1 MKKIRIGTR
10 DSKLAM
16 TQTQIVADSI
26 KRKYP
31 DIEVVLVPMK
41 TTGDIIL
48 DRTLDKIGG
57 KGLFVKELDRALLNE
72 EVDLTVHSFKDMT
85 MEINPMIPIL
95 ATGKREHPG
104 DVLVLPKGASALNPS
119 LPIGSSSARR
129 NIQLRDLYPQW
140 QIKPV
145 RGNIIT
151 RLQKLDGGEFSAL
164 VLATAGLKRL
174 SLDER
179 ISREFTV
186 EEMLPANCQGVLAVQ
201 GRYDFPVE
209 ILSDFHNTES
219 YNTSLTER
227 AFVRELN
234 GGCSAPIAAYAVID
248 ELLQIHLTGLYVR
261 EEEFEEY
268 KAKAERGE
276 QASVNIIRG
285 TQTGSLKDAEQIG
298 INLAK
303 ELKNRPA
310 SNCQ

>member
-1 MKKIRIGTR
+1 MKKIKIGTR

-26 KRKYP
+26 KKKYP

-95 ATGKREHPG
+95 ATGKREYPG

-303 ELKNRPA
+303 ELKNR
-310 SNCQ
+310 QV